1 MRFFIGLDLGQ
12 LSDFTAIAIAE
23 QVMEVP
29 QKAAA
34 LPWQPAPPLYAL
46 AHQVVDQP
54 LPAPTLKASYRLRHL
69 QRYPLRTS
77 YPSIVEHVKQLVQRP
92 ELQNLE
98 EPEEAVL
105 AVDHTGVGVA
115 VFDMLQEADLPCL
128 LYGVT
133 IHGGSEV
140 TQDGMRYSAPKR
152 DLITLLQVM
161 LQNGRLQIAEA
172 LPEAKTLTKEL
183 LNYRLKIDPV
193 TAHDSYN
200 AREGAHDD
208 LVLAVALACWIGEET
223 GGCEPRVTWLGRSAP
238 LVPFRRP

>member
-1 MRFFIGLDLGQ
+1 MRFFLGLDFGQ
-12 LSDFTAIAIAE
+12 LNDFTALAVAE
-23 QVMEVP
+23 RVMEIP
-29 QKAAA
+29 QKPAA
-34 LPWQPAPPLYAL
+34 LPWQPGHPLHDL
-46 AHQVVDQP
+46 AHTLVDQP
-54 LPAPTLKASYRLRHL
+54 RSPPIPKASYRLRHL

-77 YPSIVEHVKQLVQRP
+77 YPSIVASVKTLVSRLELQDP
-92 ELQNLE
+92 ELQEDL
-98 EPEEAVL
+98 VL

-115 VFDMLQEADLPCL
+115 VHNMLQDAELPCL

-140 TQDGMRYSAPKR
+140 TQDGMRYSVPKR
-152 DLITLLQVM
+152 DLITLTQVL
-161 LQNGRLQIAEA
+161 LQNERLKIAEA

-183 LNYRLKIDPV
+183 LNYRLKIDPI

-223 GGCEPRVTWLGRSAP
+223 GGCEPRARWLR
-238 LVPFRRP
+238 